1 MFTLLM
7 DRDGRNLPIAPV
19 LNYSDHKSGKRYL
32 APQRFMDCLMGFWG
46 DRFFIRSVLQPNL
59 FWFYDKQI
67 HVSTSQRTAFFI
79 QIVGTAE
86 ENDERIMIGS
96 DRVSIAV
103 EQGRFLAIRQGGD
116 EFYFSDFDGK
126 FKREV
131 AGDGEMV
138 ITGQDPLGERW
149 ELVF

>member
-1 MFTLLM
+1 M
-7 DRDGRNLPIAPV
+7 V
-19 LNYSDHKSGKRYL
+19 
-32 APQRFMDCLMGFWG
+32 
-46 DRFFIRSVLQPNL
+46 
-59 FWFYDKQI
+59 
-67 HVSTSQRTAFFI
+67 
-79 QIVGTAE
+79 
-86 ENDERIMIGS
+86 GS

-103 EQGRFLAIRQGGD
+103 EQGRFLAVRQGGD

-131 AGDGEMV
+131 VGDGEMV